1 MNLTAE
7 FASDAS
13 TFLQVVF
20 IDTVP
25 AGDNAVVVAMAAAHV
40 PRQYRRRVIIGGISG
55 ALVLRIV
62 LALTATRL
70 LDIVGLTLA
79 GGLRLLWVCWKML
92 HDVLTAGRLTIRHGS
107 AVRAARAQEESDG
120 PFSRCWSPASRCRST
135 TSSPLPVQPGTPAAS
150 RLGAG
155 PLDRPHGC
163 SSQSHCAD
171 PNPTPL
177 DRLGGVGRDLLSGTH
192 DDLGRRAHCCN
203 LMRRQTSQFTADAL
217 AACAD
222 KRPVPA

>member
-1 MNLTAE
+1 MKLTAE

-62 LALTATRL
+62 LGLTATRL

-92 HDVLTAGRLTIRHGS
+92 HDVLDRGPADDPARLGRAGREGAGGIRRAILQVLVAGIS
-107 AVRAARAQEESDG
+107 MSVDNILAIAGAARDPRGFLSWG
-120 PFSRCWSPASRCRST
+120 WSSRSPSWVQQ
-135 TSSPLPVQPGTPAAS
+135 PVSLRGS
-150 RLGAG
+150 
-155 PLDRPHGC
+155 
-163 SSQSHCAD
+163 
-171 PNPTPL
+171 
-177 DRLGGVGRDLLSGTH
+177 
-192 DDLGRRAHCCN
+192 
-203 LMRRQTSQFTADAL
+203 
-217 AACAD
+217 
-222 KRPVPA
+222 